1 MNTSV
6 FWFFYISS
14 FLRGGRC
21 RHPRH
26 MEVPRLGVES
36 ERSATYTTA
45 LGNARALTHWA
56 RPAIE
61 PATSWSLV
69 RFVSAAP
76 GRELLYRSSKDHD
89 SWCCNTKTRP
99 ELSEFTKKN
108 IPLRPVDQPAF
119 FFFPFFKVL
128 LKYNWSTSASFFTSQ
143 LCNTFQPLIYRK
155 EFLHNRP
162 RTKTLWRS
170 GDFCNFCLSVKL
182 KVRLL
187 HALLEYSI
195 EGRAGKTAFHLGE
208 EEVWGMAF

>member
-1 MNTSV
+1 MIHGFVTQRPDLNWVNSRRKI
-6 FWFFYISS
+6 FLWGQLISQ
-14 FLRGGRC
+14 L
-21 RHPRH
+21 
-26 MEVPRLGVES
+26 
-36 ERSATYTTA
+36 
-45 LGNARALTHWA
+45 
-56 RPAIE
+56 
-61 PATSWSLV
+61 
-69 RFVSAAP
+69 
-76 GRELLYRSSKDHD
+76 
-89 SWCCNTKTRP
+89 
-99 ELSEFTKKN
+99 
-108 IPLRPVDQPAF
+108 F